1 MTETVTLGAG
11 ATPARRQSN
20 VARRLPTVSVAVAE
34 MAGDKMREADHG
46 MSVFCPC
53 AFEPAIAC
61 EDGGSNR
68 VGILAEEKGRVAEM
82 PGRKAFALV
91 FLAGLVLAVLAVTAC
106 GGTEEEAGG
115 GGQTAIPSGP
125 GVGETVGVT
134 DASITIGTL
143 LPISN
148 TVAAAW
154 GVPLSQGM
162 KAYYDYINDNG
173 GIYGRKIDFIIGDS
187 QYAGPVA
194 SETIR
199 KMVEQDGIF
208 LLQGSL
214 GTEAHMAVYKYLEE
228 KGIPDMY
235 ILTGNTIWTDPIAHS
250 RFAWLVDY
258 IDEGRLLGQYIAKNF
273 DGKKLGILAQNDD
286 FGKEGEEGLKLGLE
300 DAGANME
307 ITTQYYDATQTDVT
321 AQIQRL
327 KADNVDVIG
336 YYGMPAQAA
345 SGLKAARETL
355 NWDVPIVISGVDAV
369 EAVARLAGYD
379 NIEGAVSVLYG
390 HQAFESDWP
399 GVKEYTEILAKYAPG
414 TPMDNLTET
423 GMSLSESI
431 VSVLKQAGR
440 DLTRSGFLG
449 AAESGCNVVSRTGLV
464 PSSMSPTDHRP
475 IEVEQFVRATVD
487 RTDPNNPKFTW
498 QPFGRIITF
507 ESTKDCVTPTPPPDF
522 DKQAQ

>member
-1 MTETVTLGAG
+1 MFGLKPLALLSLSGLMLA
-11 ATPARRQSN
+11 
-20 VARRLPTVSVAVAE
+20 AV
-34 MAGDKMREADHG
+34 M
-46 MSVFCPC
+46 
-53 AFEPAIAC
+53 
-61 EDGGSNR
+61 
-68 VGILAEEKGRVAEM
+68 
-82 PGRKAFALV
+82 FA
-91 FLAGLVLAVLAVTAC
+91 AC
-106 GGTEEEAGG
+106 GGTEEKASSVGG
-115 GGQTAIPSGP
+115 KTAIPSGP
-125 GVGETVGVT
+125 GVGETIGVT
-134 DASITIGTL
+134 DTSVKIGTL

-162 KAYYDYINDNG
+162 KAYYDYINDKG
-173 GIYGRKIDFIIGDS
+173 GIYGRKIDFIVGDS

-235 ILTGNTIWTDPIAHS
+235 ILTGNTIWTVPLAHS

-273 DGKKLGILAQNDD
+273 EGKKLGILAQNDD
-286 FGKEGEEGLKLGLE
+286 FGKEGEQGLKLGLE
-300 DAGANME
+300 DVGAVME
-307 ITTQYYDATQTDVT
+307 VTTQYYDATQTDVT

-345 SGLKAARETL
+345 SGFKAARETL

-379 NIEGAVSVLYG
+379 NIEGAVSVVYG

-399 GVKEYTEILAKYAPG
+399 GSRS
-414 TPMDNLTET
+414 TPTCTGPLMTTLTET
-423 GMSLSESI
+423 AWPSES
-431 VSVLKQAGR
+431 VVMLTGRR
-440 DLTRSGFLG
+440 DLTRSGFLD
-449 AAESGCNVVSRTGLV
+449 AAESVCSKMKPASCLKHEPDR
-464 PSSMSPTDHRP
+464 PPTD
-475 IEVEQFVRATVD
+475 
-487 RTDPNNPKFTW
+487 
-498 QPFGRIITF
+498 
-507 ESTKDCVTPTPPPDF
+507 
-522 DKQAQ
+522 

>member
-1 MTETVTLGAG
+1 LG
-11 ATPARRQSN
+11 
-20 VARRLPTVSVAVAE
+20 
-34 MAGDKMREADHG
+34 
-46 MSVFCPC
+46 
-53 AFEPAIAC
+53 
-61 EDGGSNR
+61 
-68 VGILAEEKGRVAEM
+68 EEKRRITEM
-82 PGRKAFALV
+82 FRLKALAFV
-91 FLAGLVLAVLAVTAC
+91 FLAGLLLAVPLVTAC
-106 GGTEEEAGG
+106 GGTEEKAGDG
-115 GGQTAIPSGP
+115 DAKTAIPSGP
-125 GVGETVGVT
+125 GVGETIGVT
-134 DASITIGTL
+134 DTSITIGTL

-162 KAYYDYINDNG
+162 KAYYDYINDKG
-173 GIYGRKIDFIIGDS
+173 GIYGRKIDFIVGDS

-199 KMVEQDGIF
+199 KMVEQEGIF

-235 ILTGNTIWTDPIAHS
+235 ILTGNTIWTVPLAHS

-273 DGKKLGILAQNDD
+273 EGKKLGILAQNDD
-286 FGKEGEEGLKLGLE
+286 FGKEGEQGLKLGLE
-300 DAGANME
+300 DVGAVME
-307 ITTQYYDATQTDVT
+307 VTTQYYDATQTDVT

-355 NWDVPIVISGVDAV
+355 NWDVPVVISGVDAV

-379 NIEGAVSVLYG
+379 NIEGAVSVVYG

-399 GVKEYTEILAKYAPG
+399 GVKEYADILAKYAPG

-423 GMSLSESI
+423 GMALSESV

-440 DLTRSGFLG
+440 DLTRSGFLD
-449 AAESGCNVVSRTGLV
+449 AAESGCKVESRTGLV

-475 IEVEQFVRATVD
+475 IEVEQFVKATVD

-498 QPFGRIITF
+498 QPFGNVITF
-507 ESTKDCVTPTPPPDF
+507 ESTKDCVAPTPPPDF
-522 DKQAQ
+522 ENQPQ